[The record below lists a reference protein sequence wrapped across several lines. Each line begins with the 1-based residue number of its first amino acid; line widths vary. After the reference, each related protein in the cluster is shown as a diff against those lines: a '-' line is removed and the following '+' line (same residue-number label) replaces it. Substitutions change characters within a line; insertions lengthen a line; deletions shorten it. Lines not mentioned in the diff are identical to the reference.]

1 MTAWTR
7 EDAIAILRRL
17 VFDGG
22 NVARHTV
29 IEDVDVTT
37 LDANHVLPN
46 MMPPS
51 VRGVWYPIGYLN
63 APSTDNRR

>member
-1 MTAWTR
+1 
-7 EDAIAILRRL
+7 
-17 VFDGG
+17 
-22 NVARHTV
+22 V